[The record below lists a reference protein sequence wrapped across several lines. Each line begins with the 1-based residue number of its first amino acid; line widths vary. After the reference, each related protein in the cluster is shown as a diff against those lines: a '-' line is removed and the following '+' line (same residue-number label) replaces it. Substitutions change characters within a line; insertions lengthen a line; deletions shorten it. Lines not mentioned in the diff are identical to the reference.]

1 MYSFKALSTKQIND
15 FREGNEIAF
24 KEIYVLFSP
33 KVYAF
38 AYSFLKDQLQS
49 EEIVQETFL
58 SLWENRG
65 KFDADKV
72 LEPYLF
78 TIAKRQ
84 ILDQLRKVI
93 STKKLRE
100 NLLTSIITQHN
111 DTENQVIFADMLSFA
126 NKAIN
131 ELPKQQQLVFR
142 LSRMEGLSYD
152 EIADRLGLSKN
163 TVKNHLIVAAKK
175 LKTCF
180 DNQEIIFLLCL
191 FSTFFS

>member
-58 SLWENRG
+58 SFWENRA